1 MTQAACEIVTCTI
14 RTKLTK
20 LPKTHAAC
28 GVHRLQ
34 HIGIIGW
41 QALTASLMSGPMTG
55 LQYSSHRSHAR
66 HHRPWWML
74 RVGCPAGLALT
85 LSKAQPLP
93 RRPVTGVHRPR

>member
-34 HIGIIGW
+34 HYWHHWLAGTHS
-41 QALTASLMSGPMTG
+41 QLDE
-55 LQYSSHRSHAR
+55 RSHD
-66 HHRPWWML
+66 W
-74 RVGCPAGLALT
+74 PAVLQSQVPCET
-85 LSKAQPLP
+85 P
-93 RRPVTGVHRPR
+93 